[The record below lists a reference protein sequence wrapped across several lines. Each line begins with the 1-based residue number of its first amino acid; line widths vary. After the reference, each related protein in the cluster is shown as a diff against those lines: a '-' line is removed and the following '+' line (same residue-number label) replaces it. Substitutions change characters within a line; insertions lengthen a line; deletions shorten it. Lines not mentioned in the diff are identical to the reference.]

1 MQVKQRMQKLVALPE
16 PFFQEF
22 GRLSE
27 RNTRNKI
34 HIISAIFLKPLVYYI
49 DEKRNRAVTNI
60 VDSDAR
66 DSGLFGASIHLPME
80 ITLGDG
86 KHSVICSNSVE
97 HFEVILNF
105 LCQKLRHSD
114 NTIALFGFWSGNQ
127 ILPV

>member
-1 MQVKQRMQKLVALPE
+1 MCIIVSDVDALMSHPVRDGCGRE
-16 PFFQEF
+16 P
-22 GRLSE
+22 
-27 RNTRNKI
+27 
-34 HIISAIFLKPLVYYI
+34 HI